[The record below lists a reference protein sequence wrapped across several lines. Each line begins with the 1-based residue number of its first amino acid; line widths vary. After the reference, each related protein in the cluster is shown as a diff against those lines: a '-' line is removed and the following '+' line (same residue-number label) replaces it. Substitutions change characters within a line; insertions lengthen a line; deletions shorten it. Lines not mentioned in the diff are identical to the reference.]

1 LINLKYK
8 FINLINQLF
17 HCLIRFKFLNI
28 VNGGE
33 EKMLILSASLF
44 AVAALGGLVLGV
56 LGLRRKGLPMWL
68 SIVHGAVAAA
78 GLIMLILGVVQGN
91 AGTLLIISLVLF
103 LIAALGGFVLFSY
116 HLRQK
121 PHPKGL
127 IVIHA
132 LAAVIAFAF
141 LLVGLM

>member
-1 LINLKYK
+1 
-8 FINLINQLF
+8 
-17 HCLIRFKFLNI
+17 
-28 VNGGE
+28 
-33 EKMLILSASLF
+33 MLTISAILF

-56 LGLRRKGLPMWL
+56 SGLRRKDLPMWL
-68 SIVHGAVAAA
+68 SLVHGAVAAA
-78 GLIMLILGVVQGN
+78 GLITLILGIVQGN
-91 AGTLLIISLVLF
+91 AGSLLIISLVLF

-132 LAAVIAFAF
+132 LTAVIAFVF